1 MGGGT
6 IYSRH
11 PIRVQVK
18 EKMPWKKV
26 AFAAVLVAIIAL
38 AGITIVPLMLP
49 AGESPPDTGLS
60 RISLPTGFHIGVYTA
75 DVPGA
80 REMAMG
86 PGGVTFVGTRGEGK
100 VYAVIDANNDQT
112 VDRVLTLADNL
123 FLPNGVA
130 YRDGAL
136 YVAEVDRVLR
146 FDNISSRLDNP
157 PAPVVVSA
165 DFPSDTIHGWK
176 FIAFGPDGKLYVPV
190 GMPCNVCIP
199 ATPQYGTIMRMNPDG
214 SDLET
219 YATGLRNT
227 VGFDWDPVTG
237 SLWFTDNGQD
247 FLGEDLPPDELNVAT
262 MPGLNFGFPY
272 CYGDNVRNPAI
283 QAGSG
288 CPGAIPP
295 ALELPAHVA
304 PLGMEFYE
312 GSMFPAGYRGRI
324 FIAEHGSWNRV
335 VPTGYQVVS
344 VVMENGT
351 PVSWEPFASGWLQG
365 ISAWGRPVDVL
376 TLPDGS
382 LLVSD
387 DQAGTIYRIWYG

>member
-1 MGGGT
+1 
-6 IYSRH
+6 
-11 PIRVQVK
+11 
-18 EKMPWKKV
+18 MPWKKV
-26 AFAAVLVAIIAL
+26 VLAVVLMVVIAL
-38 AGITIVPLMLP
+38 AVVTIIPVMLP
-49 AGESPPDTGLS
+49 AGERPPDTGLPL
-60 RISLPTGFHIGVYTA
+60 ISLPAGFHIAIYA
-75 DVPGA
+75 ANVPGA

-86 PGGVTFVGTRGEGK
+86 PEGVVFVGTRGEGK

-112 VDRVLTLADNL
+112 ADQILTLADNL

-136 YVAEVDRVLR
+136 YVAEVNRVLR
-146 FDNISSRLDNP
+146 YTNISSRLDNP
-157 PAPVVVSA
+157 PAPVVVNA
-165 DFPSDTIHGWK
+165 NFPSDTLHGWK
-176 FIAFGPDGKLYVPV
+176 FIAFGPDGKLYVPI
-190 GMPCNVCIP
+190 GMPCNICI
-199 ATPQYGTIMRMNPDG
+199 ADTPWYGTIMRMNPDG

-219 YATGLRNT
+219 YVTGLRNT

-237 SLWFTDNGQD
+237 YLWFTDNGQD

-262 MPGLNFGFPY
+262 SQGQNFGFPF
-272 CYGDNVRNPAI
+272 CYGDNITDPAM
-283 QAGSG
+283 QTGNG

-312 GSMFPAGYRGRI
+312 GNLFPAEYRGRI

-335 VPTGYQVVS
+335 VPIGYQVVS

-351 PVSWEPFASGWLQG
+351 PVSWEPFATGWLQG
-365 ISAWGRPVDVL
+365 SSAWGRPVDVL

-387 DQAGTIYRIWYG
+387 DQAGRIYRIWYG